1 MSKGMNQSNAPYS
14 LYPLHIYTMIRTL
27 LRTPTLARSAPRAVV
42 AGRSVTT
49 RAPTNSS
56 GTPSTDIAGTLAP
69 GEEVDPQRMSLFPR
83 HGHNDHSCEYSTVG
97 LERIFESHVDI

>member
-1 MSKGMNQSNAPYS
+1 MPPIRSTNYI
-14 LYPLHIYTMIRTL
+14 HITYTMIRTL
-27 LRTPTLARSAPRAVV
+27 LRTPTLARATPRSVV

-69 GEEVDPQRMSLFPR
+69 GEEIDPQRMSPCSFHELSLAP
-83 HGHNDHSCEYSTVG
+83 SLVK
-97 LERIFESHVDI
+97 IPM

>member
-1 MSKGMNQSNAPYS
+1 
-14 LYPLHIYTMIRTL
+14 MIRTL
-27 LRTPTLARSAPRAVV
+27 LRTPTLARATPRTVV

-69 GEEVDPQRMSLFPR
+69 GEEIDPQRMSYFPR
-83 HGHNDHSCEYSTVG
+83 LGRSFLAAKCFKLGRKWMLTVMGQLGQST
-97 LERIFESHVDI
+97 DPQ

>member
-1 MSKGMNQSNAPYS
+1 MNQSNPPYS
-14 LYPLHIYTMIRTL
+14 LYLLYTYTYTMIRTL
-27 LRTPTLARSAPRAVV
+27 LRTPTLVRATPRAVV

-69 GEEVDPQRMSLFPR
+69 GEEVDPQRTSFFLP
-83 HGHNDHSCEYSTVG
+83 
-97 LERIFESHVDI
+97 LSHIIL